1 MKVFVFVA
9 VVAVF
14 VVSAFSQVPPH
25 PGKPRG
31 TELTGDK
38 IYTVVQGDTMWDICG
53 RELKSPW
60 LWPKVW
66 ERNPH
71 IANPNWIYPEDRLD
85 LNLDQPP
92 KDAYIKD
99 NNRDGEV
106 KQFTFRNDDP
116 NANYETPLPTT
127 DKSRVS
133 AYKSTPIEFV
143 PPRSQAEEES
153 QRNQYQSDMSPFI
166 LETGNKE
173 FGKIIRLE
181 GEGLSAT
188 MKGILYINKGEKNG
202 VREGDEFL
210 VYTLAD
216 SKVEHPVSF
225 SNIGTMVKP
234 SGKLKVVIAYK
245 DTSKCE
251 VVRLTDSMP
260 IGSSIVYEYPKIV
273 LSEKNI
279 KANYE
284 GYIVYLGE
292 GVNNAGINQLV
303 FIDRG
308 LRQSVRA
315 GMFFDVM
322 TEKKYTKGMD
332 GTIRDIP
339 SQLKGRIKVISA
351 RENTA
356 TCIVV
361 GVNNNETISV
371 GDRIVVQ

>member
-1 MKVFVFVA
+1 MKVFMLCV
-9 VVAVF
+9 VVAAFWLTVF
-14 VVSAFSQVPPH
+14 AQVPPH

-38 IYTVVQGDTMWDICG
+38 IYTVVQGDTMWDICE

-71 IANPNWIYPEDRLD
+71 ISNPNWIYPEDKID
-85 LNLDQPP
+85 LNIDQPV
-92 KDAYIKD
+92 KDAFIKD
-99 NNRDGEV
+99 TNRDGEV
-106 KQFTFRNDDP
+106 KQFTFKDTSDDE
-116 NANYETPLPTT
+116 YDT
-127 DKSRVS
+127 VS
-133 AYKSTPIEFV
+133 PATKKQPSSYKSTPVEFV
-143 PPRSQAEEES
+143 PPKSVAEEES
-153 QRNQYQSDMSPFI
+153 QKNQYQSEMSPFI
-166 LETGNKE
+166 IESGNKE
-173 FGKIIRLE
+173 FGKMIRIE
-181 GEGLSAT
+181 NDGNSAM
-188 MKGILYINKGEKNG
+188 MKGIVFINKGEKNG

-210 VYTLAD
+210 TYTL
-216 SKVEHPVSF
+216 SENKVEHPISYN
-225 SNIGTMVKP
+225 NIGTMVTP
-234 SGKLKVVIAYK
+234 SGKLKVIITYK

-251 VVRLTDSMP
+251 VISLINAMP

-273 LSEKNI
+273 LNEKNI

-284 GYIVYLGE
+284 GYIVYMAE
-292 GVNNAGINQLV
+292 GTNNAGIHAIV

-308 LRQSVRA
+308 LKQSVRA
-315 GMFFDVM
+315 GMYFDVM
-322 TEKKYTKGMD
+322 TEKKYSKGMD

-356 TCIVV
+356 TCIVI
-361 GVNNNETISV
+361 GVNNNETISI